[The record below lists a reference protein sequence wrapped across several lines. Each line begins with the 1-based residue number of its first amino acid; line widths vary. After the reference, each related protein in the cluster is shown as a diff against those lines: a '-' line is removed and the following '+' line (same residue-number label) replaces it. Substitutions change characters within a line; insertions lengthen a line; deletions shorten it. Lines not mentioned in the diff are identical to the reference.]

1 MKISNF
7 SIRRPVF
14 TLVTMFLVII
24 LGLVSLMNIP
34 LKLIPDIN
42 PPIGVV
48 VVNYP
53 GASPTEVVEK
63 VTKPLEASLSTLPG
77 LKTMTSTSQEGANL
91 TLLQF
96 SWTTSIEDVESEIQ
110 NRINQTMLTDD
121 AEKPRFLKFDPS
133 QFPIIQLSLSTSD
146 DLKTLQSLA
155 ENLTQELSKVEGV
168 ASVTLSGT
176 MIDEIKIELDQTKL
190 QQYLI
195 SQSDVVDAIRANS
208 ISLPGDTIETD
219 GKQLTTRVISTVDSL
234 DALKSLIVTVDQT
247 NGEKVTVADVSEVKI
262 APQNQDS
269 ITRANQEPSVLLSVL
284 QESEANTAQVSTAF
298 QTELSDLLDEDK
310 YQDIQSDILFD
321 QGEYIQLA
329 IGNMSNTLIFGGILA
344 MVVLFAFLRSLKS
357 PLIIGIA
364 IPYSVIVTFVLMYF
378 SDFTLNIMTLGGLAL
393 GIGMLVDNAIV
404 VIENIYRHLSMG
416 KDPKA
421 AAADGTKEV
430 GSAIIASTLT
440 TVAVFLPVIFIT
452 GIIGQ
457 LFTEFAL
464 TIAFSLFASLI
475 VALTVV
481 PMLASRFLTTPKGN
495 VEKLRRESGFL
506 RTMEGATKWSL
517 RNRAA
522 VLVTTLIILAASLYG
537 LTTVGQE
544 FIPSSDEGFFT
555 ISVELENGSTLSE
568 TQKAVTEIEN
578 VLENKE
584 DVAVYVS
591 LIGSTQEDS
600 FRGTGQTNIAEIYV
614 KMVDLDKRVNS
625 TFQFVDDTKREV
637 EKAVQKGNNTAE
649 ISFSLQSSAGSSPNT
664 LSFSVKDSN
673 KQRLDETVNKIEK
686 ALGEID
692 DVTEVTTDLTETIE
706 EVQITIDRAAT
717 FDEGLVPIQIANTV
731 NDVTRGTNAIQLTDK
746 DNNIYTV
753 NVSYDRDVTNNLDQ
767 LKGLLLKKPD
777 NTYVQLDEVADITI
791 GEGPMSIQRIDQLNA
806 VQFTVKYASST
817 NLGDISTEV
826 DKEIADLELPEET
839 EVTFGGDRELLESS
853 LDQMILAFALAIV
866 FIYIVMAAQF
876 ESFKYP
882 FVIMFTVPLMVIGV
896 AIALVAT
903 RTPIGLTAIIGIIV
917 LAGIVVNNAIVI
929 VDYINQKKADG
940 VKTYDAIVESVKDRT
955 RPILMT
961 ATTTILGLLPLAFG
975 IGEGSEMNQPMGIAV
990 IGGLISSTFLTL
1002 FIIPIVYSLFD
1013 KDTRRLNKTYV
1024 TPDGQLIP
1032 AYLLEDRYI
1041 APENRQ
1047 DQDDDNEEQLPATQ
1061 QKQKQYEKEDMV
1073 FMLEQLLNIVK
1084 DDKETKGKDEEN
1096 S

>member
-63 VTKPLEASLSTLPG
+63 VTKPLEQGLSTLPG
-77 LKTMTSTSQEGANL
+77 LKTMSSTAQEGANL

-96 SWTTSIEDVESEIQ
+96 SWTTSIDDIESDIQ
-110 NRINQTMLTDD
+110 NRIDQTPITDD
-121 AEKPRFLKFDPS
+121 AEKPRFLKFDPA
-133 QFPIIQLSLSTSD
+133 QFPIIQLSLSTSED
-146 DLKTLQSLA
+146 PKTLQNLA
-155 ENLTQELSKVEGV
+155 ENLTLELNKVEGV
-168 ASVTLSGT
+168 ANVNLSGT
-176 MIDEIKIELDQTKL
+176 VIDEIKIELDQAQL

-208 ISLPGDTIETD
+208 VSLPGNTIETE

-234 DALKSLIVTVDQT
+234 DTLKGIVVTVDPKT
-247 NGEKVTVADVSEVKI
+247 SEKVTVDDVSDLRI
-262 APQNQDS
+262 APQNQNT
-269 ITRANQEPSVLLSVL
+269 ITRANQEPSLLLSVL
-284 QESEANTAQVSTAF
+284 QQSDANTAQVSTAF
-298 QTELSDLLDEDK
+298 QDELNSLLNEEK
-310 YQDIQSDILFD
+310 YEDIQSDILFD
-321 QGEYIQLA
+321 QGDYIQLA
-329 IGNMSNTLIFGGILA
+329 IGNMSNTLLFGGLLA
-344 MVVLFAFLRSLKS
+344 MLVLFAFLRSFKS

-416 KDPKA
+416 KDPKT

-430 GSAIIASTLT
+430 GAAITASTLT
-440 TVAVFLPVIFIT
+440 TVAVFLPVIFIS

-464 TIAFSLFASLI
+464 TIAFSLFASLV

-481 PMLASRFLTTPKGN
+481 PMLASRFLKAPKEN
-495 VEKLRRESGFL
+495 VEKIRRESGFL
-506 RTMEGATKWSL
+506 QSMEGATKWSL
-517 RNRAA
+517 RNRAL
-522 VLVTTLIILAASLYG
+522 VLITTLILLGASVYG

-555 ISVELENGSTLSE
+555 ISVDLENGATLAE
-568 TQKAVTEIEN
+568 TEKAVAEVEEI
-578 VLENKE
+578 LENKE

-591 LIGSTQEDS
+591 LIGSTQEES
-600 FRGTGQTNIAEIYV
+600 FRGTGQANTAEIYV
-614 KMVDLDKRVNS
+614 KMVELEKRTIS
-625 TFQFVDDTKREV
+625 TFQFVDDTKRDV
-637 EKAVQKGNNTAE
+637 EKAAQKGNPTAE
-649 ISFSLQSSAGSSPNT
+649 VSFNLQSSAGSSPNT
-664 LSFSVKDSN
+664 LSFSVKDTN
-673 KQRLDETVNKIEK
+673 KPRLDESVSKIEK
-686 ALGEID
+686 ALRD
-692 DVTEVTTDLTETIE
+692 LTDVTEVSTDLSETQE
-706 EVQITIDRAAT
+706 EVQITIDREGA
-717 FDEGLVPIQIANTV
+717 FNEGLVPIQIASTV
-731 NDVTRGTNAIQLTDK
+731 NDVTRGTTAIQLTDK
-746 DNNIYTV
+746 DDNIYSV
-753 NVSYDRDVTNNLDQ
+753 FVSYDRDVTNNIDQ
-767 LKGLLLKKPD
+767 LKGLLIKKPD
-777 NTYVQLDEVADITI
+777 NTYVRLDEVTSITT
-791 GEGPMSIQRIDQLNA
+791 GEGPTTIRRVDQQNA

-817 NLGDISTEV
+817 NLGDISTLV
-826 DKEIADLELPEET
+826 DQEIADLDLPDET
-839 EVTFGGDRELLESS
+839 EITFGGDRELLESS
-853 LDQMILAFALAIV
+853 MDQMLLAFVLAIV

-882 FVIMFTVPLMVIGV
+882 FVIMFTVPLMIIGV

-903 RTPIGLTAIIGIIV
+903 NTPIGLTAIIGIIV

-940 VKTYDAIVESVKDRT
+940 MKTYDAIVESVKDRT

-975 IGEGSEMNQPMGIAV
+975 IGEGSEMNQPMGLAV

-1002 FIIPIVYSLFD
+1002 FVIPIVYSLFD
-1013 KDTRRLNKTYV
+1013 KETRRLNRKYV

-1041 APENRQ
+1041 APEPNV
-1047 DQDDDNEEQLPATQ
+1047 EEESQQFPAKGKKEYQ
-1061 QKQKQYEKEDMV
+1061 KEDMV
-1073 FMLEQLLNIVK
+1073 HMLEQLLSIVK
-1084 DDKETKGKDEEN
+1084 EDDRNKGKDEE
-1096 S
+1096 